1 MVSYPVELVAESDGS
16 YRVIS
21 PHFPE
26 FESYGDNEDDALMHA
41 VYALEEVISVRIA
54 KRQVVPVPIKFAPNH
69 RAVALPESF
78 AGLLESYWKFNLGAF
93 PPDRGR

>member
-1 MVSYPVELVAESDGS
+1 MVSYPVELVAENDGTV
-16 YRVIS
+16 RVIS

-26 FESYGDNEDDALMHA
+26 LESYGDSEDDALMHA

-69 RAVALPESF
+69 RAVALPDSF

-93 PPDRGR
+93 APDRRR